1 MVLFQM
7 KTYDKNAQN
16 QNLQYHN
23 CVSINNDRVLDMAPS
38 KTFDITIVY
47 PWIMT
52 MYLLLDMV
60 SWKSY
65 FVLMKYIYKSI
76 ELQNWCIPF
85 HPRSI
90 IRNSNG
96 FPLMSTLV
104 HLRFLVRFRV
114 LLLVLAFCVVCV
126 WFFFCYCSVVF
137 NALWVVSLVLN
148 VSLDCPLLIA
158 SSVFSNVYWLNL
170 NYKCSKNLS

>member
-1 MVLFQM
+1 M

-23 CVSINNDRVLDMAPS
+23 RVSINNDSVLDMAPS
-38 KTFDITIVY
+38 KTFNITIVY

-65 FVLMKYIYKSI
+65 FDLMKYIYKPI
-76 ELQNWCIPF
+76 ELRNWCIPF

-90 IRNSNG
+90 IRNRNG
-96 FPLMSTLV
+96 FPFHEYLGSPPV
-104 HLRFLVRFRV
+104 FGGVPCIAPYFSFLCRV
-114 LLLVLAFCVVCV
+114 CVLFLLLLFCC
-126 WFFFCYCSVVF
+126 
-137 NALWVVSLVLN
+137 L
-148 VSLDCPLLIA
+148 
-158 SSVFSNVYWLNL
+158 
-170 NYKCSKNLS
+170 